1 MVATLGGRFNDG
13 ELFGSP
19 FMLNLLKHEFLNE
32 LGVDALKACPELFD
46 KLRAGLPKGCLCL
59 MKA

>member
-19 FMLNLLKHEFLNE
+19 FMLNLLKHE
-32 LGVDALKACPELFD
+32 LFD
-46 KLRAGLPKGCLCL
+46 QFRAGQS
-59 MKA
+59 KALS